1 MKDLF
6 IDLETYSSVNLKDS
20 GVYRYAEANDAEVL
34 LFGYSADGAPIEV
47 VEVANGEEVPPEIL
61 AALSDISVTK
71 WAHNASFERVF
82 LSLWL
87 KRNYPEF
94 FRSYG
99 DKGDTVSNYLNPR
112 SWKCTMV
119 WSAYCGLPL
128 TLEQVGAVFKLD
140 EQKMTEGK
148 SLIRFFSMPRK
159 PTKNDNRTRNLPAD
173 APDKWAVFVEY
184 NKRDV
189 QVEME
194 IMKKLSRFPV
204 PDMVWDEYWL
214 SEEINDRG
222 ILIDNA
228 LAQNAIRF
236 DERAKENLT
245 EQMKSLTGLENPN
258 SVQQLKG
265 WLEENGVTTDSLDKK
280 AIIDLLKKVPKEV
293 AKVLTL
299 RQQTSRSS
307 VKKYTKMTETA
318 CADGRARGMFQFYGA
333 SRTGRW
339 AGRHIQLQNL
349 PQNHLDDLAEART
362 IVRNGDFEIMSLL
375 YDNIPDTLSQL
386 IRTAFIPKP
395 GYKFIVCDFSSIEAR
410 VLSFIAGEDWRL
422 DVFEQGKDIYCAS
435 ASQMFGVPVEKHGVN
450 SYLRQKGKIAELAL
464 GYGGSVGALKAMGA
478 LDMGLTED
486 ELQPLVDMWRDA
498 SPHIT
503 DLWWSM
509 DAAIKNCVKARTT
522 TETHGVKFQYKAGI
536 MFMCLPSGRK
546 LAYIK
551 PKIEPNQYGSESVTY
566 WGING
571 TSRKWER
578 LESYGPKFT
587 ENLIQALSRDI
598 LAFAMKNLSA
608 RYICGHVHDEL
619 IIECPTETSVAEIES
634 VMGQTPPWLP
644 GLNLR
649 ADGYE
654 CDFYKKD

>member
-1 MKDLF
+1 MQDLF
-6 IDLETYSSVNLKDS
+6 IDLETYSSVSLKDS
-20 GVYRYAEANDAEVL
+20 GVYRYAEAEDSEVL
-34 LFGYSADGAPIEV
+34 LFGYSIDGAPIEV
-47 VEVANGEEVPPEIL
+47 IEVAKGEKVPAEVL
-61 AALSDISVTK
+61 SALSNPGVTK

-87 KRNYPEF
+87 KRNYPQYF
-94 FRSYG
+94 CSYG
-99 DKGDTVSNYLNPR
+99 DDADTVSNYLNPR

-159 PTKNDNRTRNLPAD
+159 PTKNDTRTRNFPAD
-173 APDKWAVFVEY
+173 APDKWATFVEY
-184 NKRDV
+184 NSRDV
-189 QVEME
+189 QVEMD

-204 PDMVWDEYWL
+204 PDSIWEEYWL

-222 ILIDNA
+222 ILIDTL
-228 LAQNAIRF
+228 LAQNAIQF
-236 DERAKENLT
+236 DERAKESLSQ
-245 EQMKSLTGLENPN
+245 QMKALTGLENPN

-265 WLEENGVTTDSLDKK
+265 WLEEKGVTTDSLDKK
-280 AIIDLLKKVPKEV
+280 AIIDLLKVVPPEV

-349 PQNHLDDLAEART
+349 PQNHLSDLAEARA
-362 IVRNGDFEIMSLL
+362 IVRSGDFEMMSML

-395 GYKFIVCDFSSIEAR
+395 GYKFVVCDFSSIEAR

-422 DVFEQGKDIYCAS
+422 EVFERGDDIYCAS

-450 SYLRQKGKIAELAL
+450 SHLRQKGKIAELAL

-478 LDMGLTED
+478 LDMGLTEE

-509 DAAIKNCVKARTT
+509 DSAIKNCVKARTT
-522 TETHGVKFQYKAGI
+522 TETHGVKFQYKAGV

-551 PKIEPNQYGSESVTY
+551 PKIESNQYGSESVTY
-566 WGING
+566 LGING

-587 ENLIQALSRDI
+587 ENLIQAVSRDI
-598 LAFAMKNLSA
+598 LAYAMKNLSD

-619 IIECPTETSVAEIES
+619 IIECPTETSVEEIGNI
-634 VMGQTPPWLP
+634 MGQTPPWLP

-654 CDFYKKD
+654 CHFYKKD